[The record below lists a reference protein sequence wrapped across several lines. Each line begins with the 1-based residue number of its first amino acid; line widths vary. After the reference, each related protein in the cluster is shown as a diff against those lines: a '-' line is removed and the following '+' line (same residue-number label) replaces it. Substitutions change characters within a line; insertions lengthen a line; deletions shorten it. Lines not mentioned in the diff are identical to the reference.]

1 MQQHPVIFL
10 DIDEVLWFTRVN
22 MALPDSDGIDPISA
36 GMLRRICDETGSR
49 LVISSTWRCSADRCR
64 TMLDAHD
71 LAQYLWS
78 SIDDPADDWRVED
91 QNMSRSTAIRNWLAN
106 HSGVKVW
113 AIFDDSRQDFDA
125 FMLGR
130 LVHVN
135 ALYGIGIHEYRRAL
149 KLLGIANKGDGP
161 HVTPRHTIA
170 NLASDAI
177 DAIDQGDDDAAR
189 TILDT
194 IRNMPL
200 AQ

>member
-10 DIDEVLWFTRVN
+10 DIDEVLWFTRVK
-22 MALPDSDGIDPISA
+22 MALPDADGIDPVSA
-36 GMLRRICDETGSR
+36 GMLRRICGDTGAK
-49 LVISSTWRCSADRCR
+49 LVVTSTWRCSADRCR
-64 TMLDAHD
+64 TMFDAYGLTRH
-71 LAQYLWS
+71 LWS
-78 SIDDPADDWRVED
+78 PIDDPADDWRAED
-91 QNMSRSTAIRNWLAN
+91 QNASRTLAIRNWLAD
-106 HSGVKVW
+106 HPDVAVW
-113 AIFDDSRQDFDA
+113 AILDDSRQDFDA

-135 ALYGIGIHEYRRAL
+135 ALYGIGIDEYRRAM
-149 KLLGIANKGDGP
+149 KLLGADSGDGP
-161 HVTPRHTIA
+161 SVTPRYTIA

-189 TILDT
+189 AILDT